1 MPNILNEKAMQGK
14 TLPMEVTEDSCS
26 SSSSSISKDTQS
38 IMTPSKNQDKI
49 IMKEILHDNI
59 LPYLNESPIKTSRPM
74 L

>member
-14 TLPMEVTEDSCS
+14 TLPKEVSEDSCS

-38 IMTPSKNQDKI
+38 IMTPLKNQDKI

-59 LPYLNESPIKTSRPM
+59 LPYLNESPIKTSM